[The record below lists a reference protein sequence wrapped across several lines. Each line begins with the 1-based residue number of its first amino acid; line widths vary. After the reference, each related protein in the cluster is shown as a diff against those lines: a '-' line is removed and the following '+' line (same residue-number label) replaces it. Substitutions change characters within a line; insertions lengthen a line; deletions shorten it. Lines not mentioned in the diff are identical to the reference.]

1 MSGLAD
7 ETAGDL
13 PVKDVGMNL
22 AGIGGLQESS
32 GAQNTRARQAM
43 SRICREELE
52 DRFLRLHDE
61 NLLLKQHARKQEDK
75 IKRYQSSRSRVDNKV
90 YPTFASQIWT

>member
-13 PVKDVGMNL
+13 PVKDVGMSL

-32 GAQNTRARQAM
+32 GAQNTRVRQAV
-43 SRICREELE
+43 SRIGREELE
-52 DRFLRLHDE
+52 DRFLRLHEE

-75 IKRYQSSRSRVDNKV
+75 IKSPRTSRLL
-90 YPTFASQIWT
+90 